1 MIQDPMRTKIFR
13 HTFLILGGLFIIFPI
28 YMAFVASTL
37 RLEQIFQR
45 PMPFLPGSEF
55 FTNYFQALFVGGRGL
70 GGAQAI
76 GALILVQNSLIL
88 AVGITVSKIII
99 SLLSSFAMVFFK
111 FPGRPLAF
119 WLVLFTLMLPV
130 EVRIVPTYRLISDF
144 GMLNSY
150 VGLILPL
157 SVSATATFLFR
168 QYFLTIPD
176 EMVEAAKVDGATP
189 MRFFRSI
196 LVPMARTPIA
206 TLVVIQF
213 VYGWNQYLWP
223 LIITTERRYYT
234 LMIGLSRMLAT
245 ADHQAD
251 WHIVMSITIIAMI
264 PTMIIVLSMQQQ
276 FVKGLTESD
285 K

>member
-1 MIQDPMRTKIFR
+1 MIKDPVRTRIFR
-13 HTFLILGGLFIIFPI
+13 HSFLILGCLIVVFPI

-37 RLEQIFQR
+37 SLAEIFQR
-45 PMPFLPGSEF
+45 PMPVLPGSQF
-55 FTNYFQALFVGGRGL
+55 FQNYYQAIFIGGRGL
-70 GGAQAI
+70 GGERAI
-76 GALILVQNSLIL
+76 GALVMARNSMIM

-99 SLLSSFAMVFFK
+99 SLLSSFALVFFRY
-111 FPGRPLAF
+111 PGRSIFF
-119 WLVLFTLMLPV
+119 WLVLLTLMLPV
-130 EVRIVPTYRLISDF
+130 EVRIVPTYQLVSDF
-144 GMLNSY
+144 GMLNSFP
-150 VGLILPL
+150 GLIIPL
-157 SVSATATFLFR
+157 AVSATATFLFR

-176 EMVEAAKVDGATP
+176 ELVEAAKIDGAGP
-189 MRFFRSI
+189 MHFFRTI
-196 LVPMARTPIA
+196 LIPMARTPIA

-223 LIITTERRYYT
+223 LIVTTERKYYT

-251 WHIVMSITIIAMI
+251 WHVIMAITIIAMV
-264 PTMIIVLSMQQQ
+264 PTMILVLTMQQQ